1 MEGIVS
7 IVYQRVNGTEWS
19 SVDAGVPQEI
29 PVSLYV
35 NGLEF
40 MTFMCTP
47 LQQQALAVGFLANEG
62 LIDNLEE
69 VKVARPCKSGN
80 CIDVW
85 LSHAV
90 TRPSHTIIT
99 SGCGSG
105 VTFDDLS
112 RKIDPLPGQIQV
124 TPQQIYDLMRQLHQ
138 AEQLYQSVRGI
149 HTSALSDGQRLLLV
163 AEDVGQHN
171 TLDKVRG
178 MAMYQG
184 IETQARILLCS
195 GRISSEMLNKA
206 ASMGVLVVVS
216 RTSPT
221 SLSLDLARAW
231 GITLIG
237 YAREDRMNV
246 YTGAERLQAMP

>member
-1 MEGIVS
+1 LEGIIS
-7 IVYQRVNGTEWS
+7 IIYERVTGDEWS
-19 SVDAGVPQEI
+19 TIDAGVPQEI

-47 LQQQALAVGFLANEG
+47 LQQQALAVGFMANEG
-62 LIDNLEE
+62 LINSLEE
-69 VKVARPCKSGN
+69 VKIARLCQSGN

-90 TRPSHTIIT
+90 TRPSRTIIT

-112 RKIDPLPGQIQV
+112 RKIEPLQGQVQV
-124 TPQQIYDLMRQLHQ
+124 TPQQIYDLVRQLHQ

-195 GRISSEMLNKA
+195 GRISSEMLSKA
-206 ASMGVLVVVS
+206 ASMGALVVVS

-246 YTGAERLQAMP
+246 YTGAERLQAAP

>member
-1 MEGIVS
+1 MKGIVS
-7 IVYQRVNGTEWS
+7 IIYQRITGTEWS
-19 SVDAGVPQEI
+19 SVDAGVPQEV

-47 LQQQALAVGFLANEG
+47 LQQQALALGFLANEG
-62 LIDNLEE
+62 LIDSLEE
-69 VKVARPCKSGN
+69 VKIARLCKSGN

-90 TRPSHTIIT
+90 KRPSRTIIT

-184 IETQARILLCS
+184 VETQARILLCS

-206 ASMGVLVVVS
+206 ASMGALVVVS

-246 YTGAERLQAMP
+246 YTGAERLQATL